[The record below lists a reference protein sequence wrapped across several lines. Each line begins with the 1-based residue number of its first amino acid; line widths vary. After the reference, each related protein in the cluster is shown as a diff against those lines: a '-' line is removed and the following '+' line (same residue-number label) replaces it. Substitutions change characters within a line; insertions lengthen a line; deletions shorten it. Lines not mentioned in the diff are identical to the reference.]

1 MAAPILKWK
10 RVTNTTGP
18 APRPRHGHRAVA
30 IKDLMIV
37 FGGGNEGIVDEL
49 HVYNTST
56 NQWFVPPVKGDIPPG
71 CAAYGFVCDGTRL
84 LVFGGMVEY
93 GKYSNELYELQASR
107 WEWKRLKPRPPRGSP
122 GPPCPRL
129 GHSFTL
135 IGNKAFLFGG
145 LANDSD
151 DPKNNI
157 PRYLNDLYTLELRP
171 FSSSMAWDVPQ
182 VFGQPPPPRESH
194 TAVAYQTREGRQAR
208 LIVYGGM
215 SGCRLGD
222 LWQLDVESMSW
233 SKPSV
238 LGLAPLPRSLHSAT
252 LIGQRMFVFG
262 GWVPLVMDENKAST
276 HEKEWK
282 CTNTLASL
290 NLETM
295 TWEPLAM
302 EVFEDA
308 VPRARAGHCSVAIN
322 SRLYIWSGRDG
333 YRKAWNNQVCCKDLW
348 YLETEKPPP
357 PTRVQLVRASTAT
370 LEVCW
375 GSVPTAD
382 AYLLQ
387 LQRYDVPPTS
397 AVPPM
402 AAAPPATPVA
412 PAAPVTPVAAAPVA
426 PVPVTPTRPTPV
438 AVSPVVTPRVV
449 TPMAATQHVLR
460 TPMAAQAIR
469 APGTVTLVRTRSP
482 GVAGQQQIRVIATTP
497 TGQQV
502 VKTVTGT
509 LPSGV
514 QPVATVAAGAAGGQ
528 PMSGMAA
535 LAAAAAATQKM
546 TTTTSAAT
554 PASPSAGIRV
564 VSPSVLSQQG
574 LKLGTLQGGAGQT
587 VRLAAPGTLLK
598 TGGKQII
605 TVHKAGATPGASSQP
620 QIVTLVKT
628 TQGVTLA
635 TMPKV
640 SLIQGK
646 AGMQAQQIQGKGMI
660 PQGATIVKLVTTQA
674 GAGGKPQATLLTSQ
688 AGATGQPTLLGL
700 TSAGAG
706 GGSPKV
712 ITTILRTLPS
722 NMVTVAKPGM
732 AGATVSASG
741 TAGGPKQQTI
751 VIAAPK
757 GAQAGAKLLGQAQ
770 GLKGA
775 QAGQQILVVTTHPQG
790 KATVVGTAPAT
801 SEAGKAKTGTTS
813 VNVLPIS
820 AGAQL
825 NSVTSAS
832 GVKMIVVSSSGL
844 TGQQAFTILTTAAP
858 TRTQLTSSTS
868 PITITMPASRGTSAL
883 TMPAKTLAGSTIQLQ
898 GTGTA
903 GTQQIV
909 ALPAQGLLPSGAQA
923 ITIQT
928 KPGASPSQKVLTIV
942 GTSASAASTPTLAR
956 VAGHQGVTVVT
967 TQALSSLPISA
978 ATSSG
983 KVMLMTAAG
992 QGSGVGG
999 STTTVSGGVTYT
1011 TIPASALRLVEAAAA
1026 ESAEAAESRA
1036 DEAANAAAVLES
1048 DLQGME
1054 TDADS
1059 TTDPAMMQSAQA
1071 LLDTMV
1077 PVKITAESAEV
1088 CDDGVHCGENDVC
1101 DDGMHYEGEGT
1112 GEGGDEQ
1119 TTSGDQQGEG
1129 EAGDGGGGGGGGE
1142 GAPPPQEEAESQGGG
1157 AAGGAGGDE
1166 GDDQKPP
1173 PSSAGDAADEAAQP
1187 EGEDQEQE
1195 EEKEEQKGTLFEDAQ
1210 FNGLY
1215 NCYVL
1220 RVLLQT
1226 AGDPE
1231 AGEKVG
1237 EGGKALSLETPGALP
1252 PAQMCVDDPPA
1263 RTAATQGVKAE
1274 AEAEAEAT
1282 QEAAPEAASEEAAAA
1297 PAEAAAP
1304 EEETGVAPEQAAPVE
1319 PPPEEPM
1326 DTTEPPA
1333 ADLPPPPVEALN
1345 EPTDP
1350 LSTLASAAM
1359 STTMPVTTPVVQPEP
1374 PPVAPAPKSVALPV
1388 LKPAAS
1394 PALPQVA
1401 AATTNGVAIKTEEGA
1416 ETKPAI
1422 QEAVA
1427 KPSPAKRDGMWFDVG
1442 IFKETSCLVSHF
1454 YLPSEQTERKDDDVD
1469 VVSVPDH
1476 SMLQKQELLPGTAY
1490 KFRVAAINACGRGPW
1505 SEVSAFKT
1513 CLPGYP
1519 GAPSAIKISK
1529 LSVWTLFDWAPR
1541 PSNLVWWGN
1550 ESFEPCL
1557 TESLNP
1563 PPSRCPGPRRSPPTV
1578 TSNPSQLAF
1587 VRVYCGPQ
1595 AACTVPSAS
1604 LASAHVDMTSKPAI
1618 IFRIAARN
1626 DKGYGPATQVRWL
1639 QGAARRGA
1647 LEESPLVCTYPVV
1660 GGGNRDRIHLPD
1672 IFLWGLGPTPRIY
1685 DNLFSTTDGMTPA
1698 GGRGGAGATK
1708 RPTSE
1713 G

>member
-233 SKPSV
+233 SKPAV

-262 GWVPLVMDENKAST
+262 GWVPLVMDENKASS

-295 TWEPLAM
+295 SWEPLAM

-387 LQRYDVPPTS
+387 LQRYDVPPAS

-402 AAAPPATPVA
+402 AAPTTPVA
-412 PAAPVTPVAAAPVA
+412 PAAAAATTPVAAAPPA
-426 PVPVTPTRPTPV
+426 PAPATPTRPTPV
-438 AVSPVVTPRVV
+438 PSPMGTPRAVTPVAV
-449 TPMAATQHVLR
+449 TPHVLR
-460 TPMAAQAIR
+460 TPTATQAVR
-469 APGTVTLVRTRSP
+469 APAVQSHQHASPQTTTIRVPASSAASLAPGLRGTVTLVRTRSP

-514 QPVATVAAGAAGGQ
+514 QPVATTVSAGGQ

-546 TTTTSAAT
+546 TTTTT
-554 PASPSAGIRV
+554 PVSPSAGIRV
-564 VSPSVLSQQG
+564 VSPSLLAQQG
-574 LKLGTLQGGAGQT
+574 LKLSSLPLQGGGGQA
-587 VRLAAPGTLLK
+587 VRLATPGTLLK
-598 TGGKQII
+598 TQGKQII

-646 AGMQAQQIQGKGMI
+646 AGMQAQQIQGKGVI

-674 GAGGKPQATLLTSQ
+674 GAAGKPQAALLTSQ

-700 TSAGAG
+700 TSAGGA
-706 GGSPKV
+706 SPKV

-722 NMVTVAKPGM
+722 NMATVAKAGV
-732 AGATVSASG
+732 AGGATVSAS
-741 TAGGPKQQTI
+741 GPKQQTI

-757 GAQAGAKLLGQAQ
+757 GAQAGTKLLGQ
-770 GLKGA
+770 GPK
-775 QAGQQILVVTTHPQG
+775 GQQILVVTTHPQG
-790 KATVVGTAPAT
+790 KATVVGAAPHTA
-801 SEAGKAKTGTTS
+801 EAGKAKTGTTS

-858 TRTQLTSSTS
+858 TRPQLTSSSS
-868 PITITMPASRGTSAL
+868 PITITMPASRASTTLGL
-883 TMPAKTLAGSTIQLQ
+883 PARTLAGSGLQ
-898 GTGTA
+898 VGSLSALESFQNGGGA
-903 GTQQIV
+903 SGGQQIV
-909 ALPAQGLLPSGAQA
+909 ALPAQGLLPSGA
-923 ITIQT
+923 ITIQA

-942 GTSASAASTPTLAR
+942 GSSAQSASPSPAR
-956 VAGHQGVTVVT
+956 VAGHQGLTVVT
-967 TQALSSLPISA
+967 TQQALSGVPISA
-978 ATSSG
+978 STSSG
-983 KVMLMTAAG
+983 KVVLMAG
-992 QGSGVGG
+992 GGVGG
-999 STTTVSGGVTYT
+999 TSSTLSGGVTYT
-1011 TIPASALRLVEAAAA
+1011 TIPASALRLVEAA
-1026 ESAEAAESRA
+1026 EPQA
-1036 DEAANAAAVLES
+1036 DEAASAAAVLES
-1048 DLQGME
+1048 DLQSTLAPQGME

-1059 TTDPAMMQSAQA
+1059 TTDPAMMQTAQS

-1077 PVKITAESAEV
+1077 PVKITAESAGV
-1088 CDDGVHCGENDVC
+1088 CDDGDHCGENDVC
-1101 DDGMHYEGEGT
+1101 ADGMQCDPQPACTDGIHCGT
-1112 GEGGDEQ
+1112 PEPCADGIHSGTPEPCTDGIHCGTPEPLQPLRKTSHGLAVCVVACSDEGEGGDEQ
-1119 TTSGDQQGEG
+1119 TSSGDQEGQG
-1129 EAGDGGGGGGGGE
+1129 GDGGE
-1142 GAPPPQEEAESQGGG
+1142 APPQEGGEEPPQEGGEAPSQEESQSSGGG
-1157 AAGGAGGDE
+1157 AAGGDE
-1166 GDDQKPP
+1166 GDGEKDGEKDGDKPTGEV
-1173 PSSAGDAADEAAQP
+1173 PSEADQP
-1187 EGEDQEQE
+1187 EGEDAEDD
-1195 EEKEEQKGTLFEDAQ
+1195 KEEQKGDAEP
-1210 FNGLY
+1210 G
-1215 NCYVL
+1215 
-1220 RVLLQT
+1220 
-1226 AGDPE
+1226 E
-1231 AGEKVG
+1231 AAAAA
-1237 EGGKALSLETPGALP
+1237 GKALSLETPGALP

-1263 RTAATQGVKAE
+1263 RSALKAG
-1274 AEAEAEAT
+1274 
-1282 QEAAPEAASEEAAAA
+1282 EEA
-1297 PAEAAAP
+1297 P
-1304 EEETGVAPEQAAPVE
+1304 PEQAATPGAL
-1319 PPPEEPM
+1319 PAASLFYKQPIHSAAPEEPM
-1326 DTTEPPA
+1326 DTTEPTPA
-1333 ADLPPPPVEALN
+1333 EALSQA
-1345 EPTDP
+1345 TDP
-1350 LSTLASAAM
+1350 LSTLATAAVA
-1359 STTMPVTTPVVQPEP
+1359 TTLPVTTPVVQPEP
-1374 PPVAPAPKSVALPV
+1374 PAAVAPAPP
-1388 LKPAAS
+1388 P
-1394 PALPQVA
+1394 PQQVA
-1401 AATTNGVAIKTEEGA
+1401 TNGLKSEEPA
-1416 ETKPAI
+1416 DTKQAI

-1529 LSVWTLFDWAPR
+1529 GPDGAHLSWEAPQ
-1541 PSNLVWWGN
+1541 GN
-1550 ESFEPCL
+1550 PGDV
-1557 TESLNP
+1557 TEYSVYLAV
-1563 PPSRCPGPRRSPPTV
+1563 RSATTGDGAGSAKTV

-1604 LASAHVDMTSKPAI
+1604 LASAHVDVTSKPAI

-1639 QGAARRGA
+1639 Q
-1647 LEESPLVCTYPVV
+1647 
-1660 GGGNRDRIHLPD
+1660 
-1672 IFLWGLGPTPRIY
+1672 
-1685 DNLFSTTDGMTPA
+1685 DGMTPA

>member
-460 TPMAAQAIR
+460 TPMTAQAIR
-469 APGTVTLVRTRSP
+469 APVQTQQHATPQTTTIRVPASSAGSLAAGLRGQSSGNPGDLLPRWLLPAFCSVHDRTLLSLPFLSLAHPCSCIPALSPRSRTMACGLSKGILYTLTRIRWRQIYSVTVILENDLWKVSQTKGLQSSRLPSLILKSPRHLCRVKPLVQFFTLPEDRLDARLVCGTGRPLLPPAPVWALSGLISAAGTVTLVRTRSP

-868 PITITMPASRGTSAL
+868 PITITMPASRGTSSL

-992 QGSGVGG
+992 QGSSVGG

-1101 DDGMHYEGEGT
+1101 DDGMHCDPQPTCTDGIHCGT
-1112 GEGGDEQ
+1112 
-1119 TTSGDQQGEG
+1119 
-1129 EAGDGGGGGGGGE
+1129 
-1142 GAPPPQEEAESQGGG
+1142 
-1157 AAGGAGGDE
+1157 
-1166 GDDQKPP
+1166 
-1173 PSSAGDAADEAAQP
+1173 
-1187 EGEDQEQE
+1187 
-1195 EEKEEQKGTLFEDAQ
+1195 
-1210 FNGLY
+1210 
-1215 NCYVL
+1215 
-1220 RVLLQT
+1220 
-1226 AGDPE
+1226 
-1231 AGEKVG
+1231 
-1237 EGGKALSLETPGALP
+1237 
-1252 PAQMCVDDPPA
+1252 
-1263 RTAATQGVKAE
+1263 
-1274 AEAEAEAT
+1274 
-1282 QEAAPEAASEEAAAA
+1282 
-1297 PAEAAAP
+1297 
-1304 EEETGVAPEQAAPVE
+1304 
-1319 PPPEEPM
+1319 
-1326 DTTEPPA
+1326 
-1333 ADLPPPPVEALN
+1333 
-1345 EPTDP
+1345 
-1350 LSTLASAAM
+1350 
-1359 STTMPVTTPVVQPEP
+1359 PEP
-1374 PPVAPAPKSVALPV
+1374 C
-1388 LKPAAS
+1388 
-1394 PALPQVA
+1394 
-1401 AATTNGVAIKTEEGA
+1401 TDGVHCGTPEPCTDGVHCGTPEPCTDGIHCGTPEPCMDGIHCGTPEPCTDGVHCGTP
-1416 ETKPAI
+1416 EPCTDGIHCGTPEPCMDGI
-1422 QEAVA
+1422 HCGTPEPCTDGVHCGT
-1427 KPSPAKRDGMWFDVG
+1427 PEPCTDGIHCGTPEPCTDGIHCGTPEPCTDGIHCGTPEPCTDGIHCGTPEPCTDGIHCGTPEPCSDGIHCGTPEFCTDGIHCGTPEPCRDG
-1442 IFKETSCLVSHF
+1442 IHC
-1454 YLPSEQTERKDDDVD
+1454 
-1469 VVSVPDH
+1469 
-1476 SMLQKQELLPGTAY
+1476 GT
-1490 KFRVAAINACGRGPW
+1490 P
-1505 SEVSAFKT
+1505 
-1513 CLPGYP
+1513 
-1519 GAPSAIKISK
+1519 
-1529 LSVWTLFDWAPR
+1529 
-1541 PSNLVWWGN
+1541 
-1550 ESFEPCL
+1550 EP
-1557 TESLNP
+1557 
-1563 PPSRCPGPRRSPPTV
+1563 
-1578 TSNPSQLAF
+1578 
-1587 VRVYCGPQ
+1587 
-1595 AACTVPSAS
+1595 
-1604 LASAHVDMTSKPAI
+1604 
-1618 IFRIAARN
+1618 
-1626 DKGYGPATQVRWL
+1626 
-1639 QGAARRGA
+1639 
-1647 LEESPLVCTYPVV
+1647 
-1660 GGGNRDRIHLPD
+1660 
-1672 IFLWGLGPTPRIY
+1672 
-1685 DNLFSTTDGMTPA
+1685 
-1698 GGRGGAGATK
+1698 
-1708 RPTSE
+1708 
-1713 G
+1713 

>member
-449 TPMAATQHVLR
+449 TPMAAAQHVLR
-460 TPMAAQAIR
+460 TPTAAQAIR

-722 NMVTVAKPGM
+722 NMVTVAKAGM
-732 AGATVSASG
+732 AGGTVSASG

-967 TQALSSLPISA
+967 TQIE
-978 ATSSG
+978 
-983 KVMLMTAAG
+983 AG
-992 QGSGVGG
+992 RMGIEPRILAKRQ
-999 STTTVSGGVTYT
+999 
-1011 TIPASALRLVEAAAA
+1011 
-1026 ESAEAAESRA
+1026 
-1036 DEAANAAAVLES
+1036 N
-1048 DLQGME
+1048 
-1054 TDADS
+1054 
-1059 TTDPAMMQSAQA
+1059 SAQQTGTKGSA
-1071 LLDTMV
+1071 NRTSA
-1077 PVKITAESAEV
+1077 ITAESAEV

-1101 DDGMHYEGEGT
+1101 DDGMHCDPQPACTDGIHCGT
-1112 GEGGDEQ
+1112 PEPCTDGVHCGTPEPCTDGVHCGTPEPCTDGIHCGTPEPCMDGIHCGTPEPCTDGVHCGTPEPCTDGIHCGTPEPSDE
-1119 TTSGDQQGEG
+1119 S
-1129 EAGDGGGGGGGGE
+1129 
-1142 GAPPPQEEAESQGGG
+1142 
-1157 AAGGAGGDE
+1157 
-1166 GDDQKPP
+1166 
-1173 PSSAGDAADEAAQP
+1173 AQP
-1187 EGEDQEQE
+1187 KGEDQEEE
-1195 EEKEEQKGTLFEDAQ
+1195 EEKEEQKGGQ
-1210 FNGLY
+1210 
-1215 NCYVL
+1215 VS
-1220 RVLLQT
+1220 RVSRSSELVT
-1226 AGDPE
+1226 
-1231 AGEKVG
+1231 
-1237 EGGKALSLETPGALP
+1237 GGKALSLETPGALP

-1263 RTAATQGVKAE
+1263 RTAAAQGAKAE
-1274 AEAEAEAT
+1274 AEAAQEAT
-1282 QEAAPEAASEEAAAA
+1282 PEEAAAAA

-1304 EEETGVAPEQAAPVE
+1304 EEETAAPVE

-1326 DTTEPPA
+1326 DTTEPPT

-1345 EPTDP
+1345 EPTGKSHRP
-1350 LSTLASAAM
+1350 NAAR
-1359 STTMPVTTPVVQPEP
+1359 
-1374 PPVAPAPKSVALPV
+1374 
-1388 LKPAAS
+1388 AA
-1394 PALPQVA
+1394 
-1401 AATTNGVAIKTEEGA
+1401 
-1416 ETKPAI
+1416 AI

-1529 LSVWTLFDWAPR
+1529 GPDGAHLSWEAPQ
-1541 PSNLVWWGN
+1541 GN
-1550 ESFEPCL
+1550 PGDV
-1557 TESLNP
+1557 TEYSVYLAV
-1563 PPSRCPGPRRSPPTV
+1563 RSATTGDGAGSAKTV

-1639 QGAARRGA
+1639 Q
-1647 LEESPLVCTYPVV
+1647 
-1660 GGGNRDRIHLPD
+1660 
-1672 IFLWGLGPTPRIY
+1672 
-1685 DNLFSTTDGMTPA
+1685 DGMTPA

-1713 G
+1713 GKGAAAKKAKNEDS